1 MNVIN
6 FLRNFLLLL
15 VLYAVCHSLR
25 ADVLEPP
32 MVLVPAGEYKIG
44 SHDFEDTTPL
54 KTLTINAFWVG
65 KFEVTRAEF
74 AEFIKDT
81 NYDVPQQCY
90 HEIGYWWFEQESAGD
105 WQNNAI
111 NSNMYEPVSCIGYEA
126 AMAYASWLA
135 QKTGKPYRLLSEAE
149 WEYLAE
155 NFKNDSQS
163 SVCERANIADL
174 RGESVAQS
182 EFGTSYVNL
191 IGIESCDDKSGTVSI
206 VGAYK
211 PNKLGVHDLT
221 GNVNEFVADCYTPDY
236 SQMPHTGSAV
246 ISKES
251 PAQCDAVVL
260 RGGAWHWPAWSNKIR
275 DAKPRDWVGVLEGFR
290 LAMSVASNAE
300 IAEIEAGIGNYYS
313 EESTQ
318 LLTNAIEKALSNTK
332 PPVSLPS
339 AVSNLALN
347 TDDKGSNKLTLTW
360 QGKLNQGA
368 RFVILSNKY
377 MGGRFSIEGYSD
389 VSSYVIDKPAQ
400 DSHQYPHQYVVA
412 IQQDKVMGPYSSAI
426 DIGVVPTP
434 LPSTLQAERFSS
446 MDNALVFPFDVHNSF
461 VTGPLR
467 GTGDIVLHY
476 EVSVP
481 ASGSYTVRLNGQAGA
496 PVQFAVQQQGKP
508 VGNAVLGNA
517 VLGDAVL
524 DKETGV
530 TFSVQEGNTT
540 LTLSTSQGGWQ
551 LDSIDINSVNTA
563 HKQ

>member
-1 MNVIN
+1 MNLIS
-6 FLRNFLLLL
+6 FLRNFILLL
-15 VLYAVCHSLR
+15 VLYIVCRSLH

-44 SHDFEDTTPL
+44 SYEFEDTTPL
-54 KTLTINAFWVG
+54 KDLAINAFWVG

-90 HEIGYWWFEQESAGD
+90 HEIGYWWFEQESSGS
-105 WQNNAI
+105 WHNNAI

-126 AMAYASWLA
+126 AVAYANWLA
-135 QKTGKPYRLLSEAE
+135 KKTGKPYRLLSEAE

-155 NFKNDSQS
+155 NFKNDSPS
-163 SVCERANIADL
+163 SICERANIADL

-236 SQMPHTGSAV
+236 SQMPHNGSAV
-246 ISKES
+246 MSEEY

-290 LAMSVASNAE
+290 LAMSAPSNKKV
-300 IAEIEAGIGNYYS
+300 EAGVANYYS
-313 EESTQ
+313 EESTL

-332 PPVSLPS
+332 SPMSLPS
-339 AVSNLALN
+339 GVSNLALKAY
-347 TDDKGSNKLTLTW
+347 DKDSDQLTLTW
-360 QGKLNQGA
+360 QGSLNEGA

-389 VSSYVIDKPAQ
+389 VPSYVIDKPAQ

-434 LPSTLQAERFSS
+434 LPTTLQAEHFSS
-446 MDNALVFPFDVHNSF
+446 MDNALVFPFDEQNSF

-476 EVSVP
+476 EVSFP
-481 ASGSYTVRLNGQAGA
+481 ASGSYTMRLNGQAGA

-508 VGNAVLGNA
+508 VG
-517 VLGDAVL
+517 DAVL
-524 DKETGV
+524 DKEAGV
-530 TFSVQEGNTT
+530 TFSAQKGSTT
-540 LTLSTSQGGWQ
+540 ITLSTNQGGWQ

-563 HKQ
+563 QKQ